1 LGNCYIFN
9 PANGLAR
16 VTVNG
21 IYLDTVYPA
30 SAGSGYQPQ
39 FIATPLARHDDG
51 QGCIAVADPN
61 TLSVFYQD
69 DPNQQFGPYA
79 ATLCLSGRGVSVDND
94 LIIYVGRAAQ
104 GNQANVVTMTT
115 RGFVLDT
122 RCTSAALV
130 ARQGK
135 AADEA

>member
-1 LGNCYIFN
+1 MGNCYIFN

-21 IYLDTVYPA
+21 IYLDTAYPA
-30 SAGSGYQPQ
+30 NEGSGYQPQ

-51 QGCIAVADPN
+51 QGCIALADPN

-69 DPNQQFGPYA
+69 DPEQQFGPYA
-79 ATLCLSGRGVSVDND
+79 VKLCLSGRGVSMDDD
-94 LIIYVGRAAQ
+94 LIIYVGRPVQ
-104 GNQANVVTMTT
+104 GSQASLVTMNT

-122 RCTSAALV
+122 RCSPAALS
-130 ARQGK
+130 ARKGK